1 LTEHIWGEYDWINPF
16 WWCLIWCDPAF
27 HNGVAERWIELR
39 ENTLSD
45 QYVNTLIDSLYNNIG
60 IAAGRNFERWSTL
73 GQYVW
78 PNYFIGN
85 TYEEEVE
92 YLRDWILKRMNW
104 MDNELLGSH
113 TKMCLIPEKFGLN
126 TVYPNPFNYFTSV
139 QYSLPIGTY
148 VKLDIFNSK
157 GEHIREIYNRLD
169 RPGQHIFNWNGKNKN
184 GQPVSSGVY
193 LISLEVNNFE
203 YNYDKAFHQK
213 VISLYKETKPV
224 TFLK

>member
-1 LTEHIWGEYDWINPF
+1 
-16 WWCLIWCDPAF
+16 
-27 HNGVAERWIELR
+27 
-39 ENTLSD
+39 
-45 QYVNTLIDSLYNNIG
+45 
-60 IAAGRNFERWSTL
+60 
-73 GQYVW
+73 
-78 PNYFIGN
+78 
-85 TYEEEVE
+85 
-92 YLRDWILKRMNW
+92 
-104 MDNELLGSH
+104 
-113 TKMCLIPEKFGLN
+113 
-126 TVYPNPFNYFTSV
+126 
-139 QYSLPIGTY
+139 LPIGTY

-157 GEHIREIYNRLD
+157 GEHIREIYNGLD